1 MREKIYSAPATL
13 VTIGVK
19 VEKHEKEI
27 DALKKENRELAALIH
42 EILAEL
48 RNVSQQR
55 EADCRE
61 IALFIENQLLKFERR
76 LPSGTDEK
84 NKSDKI

>member
-1 MREKIYSAPATL
+1 MWEKLLNALTTL
-13 VTIGVK
+13 VTLGVK
-19 VEKHEKEI
+19 VERLEKDVEV
-27 DALKKENRELAALIH
+27 LKTENRELTAMIH

-55 EADCRE
+55 DADRRE

-76 LPSGTDEK
+76 LPAGDRKDDEK
-84 NKSDKI
+84 KN

>member
-1 MREKIYSAPATL
+1 MWEKLYNALATL

-27 DALKKENRELAALIH
+27 DVLKTETRELAAILH
-42 EILAEL
+42 EVLAEL

-55 EADCRE
+55 ETDRRE
-61 IALFIENQLLKFERR
+61 IALFIENQLLKFERC
-76 LPSGTDEK
+76 LPSGKEDK
-84 NKSDKI
+84 N

>member
-1 MREKIYSAPATL
+1 MWEKIYNALATL
-13 VTIGVK
+13 VKIGVK

-27 DALKKENRELAALIH
+27 DALKKENRELAAIIY

-55 EADCRE
+55 DSDRRE

-76 LPSGTDEK
+76 LPSGKEG
-84 NKSDKI
+84 NN